1 MARVYQNV
9 FVKVSLVLASVAL
22 LVSFATAQ
30 DFVAYEVYDDA
41 TSPTSVEVEVIN
53 EAYPPISPD
62 DLDALPPEPSP
73 EAYKKLNNCAN
84 KITADYAEEIY
95 DGIFEGEPLTTDCCK
110 ALVHLGYDC
119 HIQLVKFLLS
129 SPELKEKATEVL
141 PRSVQLWKTCALVVD
156 VDQSIA
162 PSPF

>member
-1 MARVYQNV
+1 MARVDQNV
-9 FVKVSLVLASVAL
+9 FVNVSLVLASVAL
-22 LVSFATAQ
+22 FMSFAAAQ
-30 DFVAYEVYDDA
+30 DFVAYEVYNDA
-41 TSPTSVEVEVIN
+41 TSPISVEVEVID
-53 EAYPPISPD
+53 AYPPISPED
-62 DLDALPPEPSP
+62 HDALPPEASP
-73 EAYKKLNNCAN
+73 GAYKKLNNCAN

-95 DGIFEGEPLTTDCCK
+95 DGIFEGKPLTTDCCK

-129 SPELKEKATEVL
+129 ISPELKEKASEIL

>member
-1 MARVYQNV
+1 MARVDQNV
-9 FVKVSLVLASVAL
+9 FVKVSLVAL
-22 LVSFATAQ
+22 FMSFAAAQ
-30 DFVAYEVYDDA
+30 DFVAYEVYNDA
-41 TSPTSVEVEVIN
+41 TSPISVEVEVID
-53 EAYPPISPD
+53 AYPPISPED
-62 DLDALPPEPSP
+62 QDALPPEPSP
-73 EAYKKLNNCAN
+73 GAYKKLKNCAN

-95 DGIFEGEPLTTDCCK
+95 EGIFEGEPLTTDCCK

-129 SPELKEKATEVL
+129 SPELKEKASEVL
-141 PRSVQLWKTCALVVD
+141 PRSVQLWKACALVVD